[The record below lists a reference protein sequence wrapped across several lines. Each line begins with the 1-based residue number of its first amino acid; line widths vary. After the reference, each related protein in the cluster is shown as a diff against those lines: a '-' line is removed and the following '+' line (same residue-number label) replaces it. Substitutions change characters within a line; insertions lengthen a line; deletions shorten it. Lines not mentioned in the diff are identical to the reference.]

1 MSHCLALW
9 LELSMNSIISRRAH
23 VTLGVDWLL
32 HTMLALHVF
41 IPLVSVSLL
50 IILHGS
56 RISGTSRLGLR
67 DLVDLSFRCL
77 GELSLTTLP

>member
-1 MSHCLALW
+1 
-9 LELSMNSIISRRAH
+9 
-23 VTLGVDWLL
+23 
-32 HTMLALHVF
+32 MLALHVV

-67 DLVDLSFRCL
+67 DLLALSFRCL
-77 GELSLTTLP
+77 GELSLTSHVYIGKRLGSDHSDSLIESLSIIMISLNHVGGP